1 MEKVCYLG
9 GFNEFNPEEPNVND
23 GDVYLFYSRSD
34 KKLHIGKFFKADE
47 NGSWGFFDYFT
58 NKRHYPYT
66 SEVISLEHATLKN
79 VSVELKP
86 VEF

>member
-1 MEKVCYLG
+1 MNLTQKSQMLTMAMYIFFIKEVIKNCTLE
-9 GFNEFNPEEPNVND
+9 N
-23 GDVYLFYSRSD
+23 
-34 KKLHIGKFFKADE
+34 FFKSDE

-86 VEF
+86 V